1 MNCCTNEAHA
11 IYPTYHPGTDL
22 VRHGDIVKQGITNG
36 DIAVICHCSQHVTL
50 RYNKSNEEIELS
62 HTFLIGDDIFC
73 CHKVHQHFRGDYC
86 GVAEVNEGQAAEEEV
101 HGGVQ
106 VRAEQDQDDHAQVPQ
121 HCEQVDSKEEE
132 EEGQLQLWF
141 VC

>member
-50 RYNKSNEEIELS
+50 RYNKSKEEIELS
-62 HTFLIGDDIFC
+62 HTFLIGDDILL
-73 CHKVHQHFRGDYC
+73 CHKVHQHLRGNNS
-86 GVAEVNEGQAAEEEV
+86 GVTEVNEGQAAEEKV
-101 HGGVQ
+101 HGCVQ
-106 VRAEQDQDDHAQVPQ
+106 VGTDPNQCDHAQVPY
-121 HCEQVDSKEEE
+121 HSD
-132 EEGQLQLWF
+132 
-141 VC
+141 

>member
-1 MNCCTNEAHA
+1 MSYA
-11 IYPTYHPGTDL
+11 L
-22 VRHGDIVKQGITNG
+22 RVGDFI
-36 DIAVICHCSQHVTL
+36 L
-50 RYNKSNEEIELS
+50 LP
-62 HTFLIGDDIFC
+62 
-73 CHKVHQHFRGDYC
+73 HKIHQHFWGNDSRL
-86 GVAEVNEGQAAEEEV
+86 AEVNEGQTAEEEV

-141 VC
+141 VG